1 MNIGFVNKKF
11 LCQGVNLDNI
21 INSTATP
28 FYLYSQKEI
37 EQNYNNLNN
46 TLFSE
51 IFFSV
56 KANSNQ
62 AILSLIKNLGA
73 GADTV
78 SAGEI
83 QRCLKVGFNPDKII
97 YEGVSKSEHDIR
109 YAIKQNIRL
118 INIESLDE
126 IPLINKIGQSLNK
139 VVNVGVRLNPDIDAG
154 TLNKISTGKKTDKFG
169 INIEEIDSVI
179 SLVSTLQNIDLISI
193 SCHIGSQ
200 INDIKIFE
208 KVFLKM
214 KEAADHTL
222 SKNINLK
229 HLDLG
234 GGFAVNYK
242 KIKNDFDIKSIGKLV
257 SSIFQNTPYKISF
270 EPGRYLVAKAGI
282 LITKVI
288 TTKTNGNINYLITD
302 AGMNTF
308 IRPAMYGSFHRVE
321 ALNDLKENNINYHIA
336 GPICESSDIIAKN
349 VLLPI
354 QKSGNYLII
363 HDAGAYG
370 SVMASNYNSRG
381 FPAEILVYKN
391 NYSVIREAEN
401 ITEIIKKDKIPVW
414 LKSN

>member
-11 LCQGVNLDNI
+11 LCEGVNLDNI

-139 VVNVGVRLNPDIDAG
+139 VVNVEILRDKRILIKRILIEELPEEEKIAGMKQNKIDKVEATGITVEDIDEKIKKK
-154 TLNKISTGKKTDKFG
+154 LNIYGGAKVIDISDDLTNNSKIKIDDIVTHINNQPVYNANDFVRKIEKINNDSLANFLVYRNSTPIYLAIKIS
-169 INIEEIDSVI
+169 N
-179 SLVSTLQNIDLISI
+179 
-193 SCHIGSQ
+193 
-200 INDIKIFE
+200 
-208 KVFLKM
+208 
-214 KEAADHTL
+214 
-222 SKNINLK
+222 
-229 HLDLG
+229 
-234 GGFAVNYK
+234 
-242 KIKNDFDIKSIGKLV
+242 
-257 SSIFQNTPYKISF
+257 
-270 EPGRYLVAKAGI
+270 
-282 LITKVI
+282 
-288 TTKTNGNINYLITD
+288 
-302 AGMNTF
+302 
-308 IRPAMYGSFHRVE
+308 
-321 ALNDLKENNINYHIA
+321 
-336 GPICESSDIIAKN
+336 
-349 VLLPI
+349 
-354 QKSGNYLII
+354 
-363 HDAGAYG
+363 
-370 SVMASNYNSRG
+370 
-381 FPAEILVYKN
+381 
-391 NYSVIREAEN
+391 
-401 ITEIIKKDKIPVW
+401 
-414 LKSN
+414 